1 MKTKF
6 QITETY
12 IPVFLLLL
20 CILSYGLTLFLGYF
34 WDDWF
39 VMWNFHA
46 MGARGVFESYAMD
59 RPIHGY
65 LLGYF
70 MQWIGETPT
79 IWHIAALLVRYAGA
93 IACWMLIRQIWPDHT
108 AENASI
114 TAFIAIYPGFSQQ
127 AMTVIY
133 ILQIFG
139 ALALWATSIW
149 LMLFSYRKKRYQ
161 AIFIPLA
168 CLFSF
173 AHLAISEYFIGL
185 EFLRPVLLGLAL
197 VQITTLNIK
206 SSWRTWTKEV
216 LLNWLP
222 YLATLISYLLY
233 RLVFFQSGR
242 ATTNSSAIFQQIL
255 SSPVA
260 EISHRIASILTDP
273 LEVTILAWIQPIDK
287 FIVAYQLSPRFWWT
301 CLGLAAIAAGLTWFF
316 LASLKPTET
325 DPEWK
330 FQTLGLGLAAVMFA
344 GLPIWGINR
353 EASLGNL
360 GDRYSFPF
368 IFGSALILTSA
379 VFWVAQKSKTSYIIA
394 ALIIGSSVGFHL
406 WNTQI
411 IYQADWADQKKFHTQ
426 LSLRVPA
433 LPKGT
438 SIWVVK
444 DPALLAM
451 EGDYGLAMPINWMYN
466 PEQPSAAV
474 NYWVFPLTDEF
485 LGRTGVFQP
494 GAEHPIQRT
503 VRNVTFSGNPHQTLV
518 VWFAPPACLRL
529 VDPHQTE
536 LLNVLPL
543 PTNAL
548 PLIQS
553 EPIVFKGSQNKFP
566 ENIFGRQTENWCS
579 YFEQADLARQR
590 ADWPTVMKLEA
601 AATRKGFKP
610 AHESEWLPFIEA
622 NIQLEQYETAARLI
636 DQLKNGQLSTSKT
649 LICGLVERLET
660 TAGTAEKPTRKTF
673 FEKIA
678 GESGCSAP

>member
-46 MGARGVFESYAMD
+46 MGSHGVFESYVLD

-70 MQWIGETPT
+70 IQLIGESPFNF
-79 IWHIAALLVRYAGA
+79 HLAALLMRSAVALTAWQLLRE
-93 IACWMLIRQIWPDHT
+93 LWPGQT
-108 AENASI
+108 RENAL
-114 TAFIAIYPGFSQQ
+114 AAALIAVYPGFTQQ
-127 AMTVIY
+127 AIPVIY
-133 ILQIFG
+133 ILLVFG
-139 ALALWATSIW
+139 AFNLWAISSW
-149 LMLFSYRKKRYQ
+149 LMILAYKKQEKRL
-161 AIFIPLA
+161 IFTTLA
-168 CLFSF
+168 CLLTF
-173 AHLAISEYFIGL
+173 AHLLISEYFIGL
-185 EFLRPVLLGLAL
+185 EMIRPVLLALAFA
-197 VQITTLNIK
+197 QITTLELRSN
-206 SSWRTWTKEV
+206 WRAWFKEIFS
-216 LLNWLP
+216 NWLP
-222 YLATLISYLLY
+222 YLATLTSYLLY

-273 LEVTILAWIQPIDK
+273 LEVTILVWIQPIDK
-287 FIVAYQLSPRFWWT
+287 FIVAYQLSPRIWWI
-301 CLGLAAIAAGLTWFF
+301 CLGLTAIAAGLTWAF
-316 LASLKPTET
+316 LVSLKPTQT
-325 DPEWK
+325 SPKWK
-330 FQTLGLGLAAVMFA
+330 FQTLGLGLAAIMFA

-379 VFWVAQKSKTSYIIA
+379 MFWVAQKSKTSYIIA
-394 ALIIGSSVGFHL
+394 ALIVGSSVGFHL

-426 LSLRVPA
+426 LSMRVPA

-451 EGDYGLAMPINWMYN
+451 QGDYGLAMPVNWMYD
-466 PEQPSAAV
+466 PDQPSAAV
-474 NYWVFPLTDEF
+474 NYWAFPLTDEF
-485 LGRTGVFQP
+485 LGRTRVFQP

-553 EPIVFKGSQNKFP
+553 EPIVFTGSQNIFP